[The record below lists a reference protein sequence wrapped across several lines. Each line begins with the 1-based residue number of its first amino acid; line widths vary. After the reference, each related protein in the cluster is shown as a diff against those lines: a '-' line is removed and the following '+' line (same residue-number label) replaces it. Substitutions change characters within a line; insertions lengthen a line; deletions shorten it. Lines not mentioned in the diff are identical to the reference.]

1 MRTQNNYF
9 TMPNEVF
16 QLGLSAGELAVYSYL
31 RRCEDRR
38 THQCWPSYRTIGS
51 AVGMSENT
59 VRKYV
64 LALEERGLI
73 VTEPTDVRL
82 KSGRRRNGNLKYTL
96 PSIQE
101 VLQDYYARQ
110 RSALEAQ
117 TEWQRVQKML
127 AEQQAKDPLS
137 APVRPCEAL
146 CGANWDLAGSQ
157 PLPGISGGFGPVLRL
172 CGGRKKKQDKDR
184 GSASGLR
191 SDHSSPQCGLFQG
204 FS

>member
-1 MRTQNNYF
+1 MRFQGRNRQQKF
-9 TMPNEVF
+9 THFFSLPNEIF
-16 QLGLSAGELAVYSYL
+16 LLGLGHGELAVYCYL
-31 RRCEDRR
+31 KYLENRK

-101 VLQDYYARQ
+101 VLRDYYARQ
-110 RSALEAQ
+110 RSTLEAQ
-117 TEWQRVQKML
+117 TERQRVQKML
-127 AEQQAKDPLS
+127 AEQQAEDSL
-137 APVRPCEAL
+137 
-146 CGANWDLAGSQ
+146 
-157 PLPGISGGFGPVLRL
+157 
-172 CGGRKKKQDKDR
+172 
-184 GSASGLR
+184 
-191 SDHSSPQCGLFQG
+191 
-204 FS
+204 

>member
-1 MRTQNNYF
+1 
-9 TMPNEVF
+9 MPI
-16 QLGLSAGELAVYSYL
+16 LGERFYQMSNAIFYYDLKPIPLAVYSYL

-101 VLQDYYARQ
+101 VLRDYYARQ
-110 RSALEAQ
+110 RSTLEAQ
-117 TEWQRVQKML
+117 TERQRVQKML
-127 AEQQAKDPLS
+127 AEQQAEDSL
-137 APVRPCEAL
+137 
-146 CGANWDLAGSQ
+146 
-157 PLPGISGGFGPVLRL
+157 
-172 CGGRKKKQDKDR
+172 
-184 GSASGLR
+184 
-191 SDHSSPQCGLFQG
+191 
-204 FS
+204 

>member
-1 MRTQNNYF
+1 MRFHGWNRQEKLTHF
-9 TMPNEVF
+9 FSLPNEIF
-16 QLGLSAGELAVYSYL
+16 LLGLAHGELAVYCYL
-31 RRCEDRR
+31 KYLENRK

-101 VLQDYYARQ
+101 VLRDYYARQ
-110 RSALEAQ
+110 RSTLEAQ
-117 TEWQRVQKML
+117 TERQRVQKML
-127 AEQQAKDPLS
+127 AEQQAEDSL
-137 APVRPCEAL
+137 
-146 CGANWDLAGSQ
+146 
-157 PLPGISGGFGPVLRL
+157 
-172 CGGRKKKQDKDR
+172 
-184 GSASGLR
+184 
-191 SDHSSPQCGLFQG
+191 
-204 FS
+204 

>member
-1 MRTQNNYF
+1 MRFQGWNNQQKLSHF
-9 TMPNEVF
+9 FSLPNEIF
-16 QLGLSAGELAVYSYL
+16 LLGLAHGELAVYCYL
-31 RRCEDRR
+31 KYLENRK

-101 VLQDYYARQ
+101 VLRDYYARQ
-110 RSALEAQ
+110 RSTLEAQ
-117 TEWQRVQKML
+117 TERQRVQKML
-127 AEQQAKDPLS
+127 AEQQAEDSL
-137 APVRPCEAL
+137 
-146 CGANWDLAGSQ
+146 
-157 PLPGISGGFGPVLRL
+157 
-172 CGGRKKKQDKDR
+172 
-184 GSASGLR
+184 
-191 SDHSSPQCGLFQG
+191 
-204 FS
+204 

>member
-38 THQCWPSYRTIGS
+38 THRCWPSYRNIGS

-73 VTEPTDVRL
+73 VTEPTEVRL

-101 VLQDYYARQ
+101 VLRDYYARQ

-117 TEWQRVQKML
+117 TERQRVQKML
-127 AEQQAKDPLS
+127 AEQQAKDPL
-137 APVRPCEAL
+137 
-146 CGANWDLAGSQ
+146 
-157 PLPGISGGFGPVLRL
+157 
-172 CGGRKKKQDKDR
+172 
-184 GSASGLR
+184 
-191 SDHSSPQCGLFQG
+191 
-204 FS
+204 

>member
-16 QLGLSAGELAVYSYL
+16 SWDSALGSWRYTVTCASCG
-31 RRCEDRR
+31 DRR
-38 THQCWPSYRTIGS
+38 THQCWPSYRTIGG

-96 PSIQE
+96 PSIQGGIAGLLRPAAE
-101 VLQDYYARQ
+101 YA
-110 RSALEAQ
+110 
-117 TEWQRVQKML
+117 
-127 AEQQAKDPLS
+127 
-137 APVRPCEAL
+137 
-146 CGANWDLAGSQ
+146 
-157 PLPGISGGFGPVLRL
+157 
-172 CGGRKKKQDKDR
+172 
-184 GSASGLR
+184 
-191 SDHSSPQCGLFQG
+191 
-204 FS
+204 